1 MPDVHDSPDLAAL
14 RDALVAADRVVMT
27 THQRPD
33 GDALGTEIAIARA
46 LQALGKTVTLLN
58 ADPPPRNLDW
68 LAEEQPAGL
77 LQQYES
83 GNLAQAQAVADA
95 DVLLVVDTNA
105 EHRLGD
111 VGKVFRQ
118 SGKPVLLLDH
128 HPDPEAWFG
137 ASCVRTDASAAA
149 EIAYDLIAGIDPG
162 LVDRAVATALYV
174 GIMTDTG
181 SFRYS
186 ATTPRTH
193 AIVSDVLDRGG
204 IRSEP
209 IHISLFDGRS
219 REGLA
224 LLSMALGTIQTHY
237 AGRLATLF
245 VSQDMIRQS
254 GAFFDETEGLINY
267 GLSLDGVL
275 AAVIFLELP
284 SGVKLSFR
292 SKGDCPI
299 NGWATRFG
307 GGGHPNASGA
317 FVKDGQLRRVMKDVV
332 DDAPLHVAADPHA
345 VAEDDGSLTDD
356 DLALLAQFKGGID

>member
-1 MPDVHDSPDLAAL
+1 M
-14 RDALVAADRVVMT
+14 
-27 THQRPD
+27 
-33 GDALGTEIAIARA
+33 
-46 LQALGKTVTLLN
+46 
-58 ADPPPRNLDW
+58 
-68 LAEEQPAGL
+68 

-83 GNLAQAQAVADA
+83 GDLGQAQAVAEA

-105 EHRLGD
+105 GHRIGD
-111 VGKVFRQ
+111 VEGVFRKA
-118 SGKPVLLLDH
+118 GKPVLLLDH
-128 HPDPEAWFG
+128 HPDPEGWFDV
-137 ASCVRTDASAAA
+137 ACVRTEAAAAA

-162 LVDRAVATALYV
+162 LIDRAVATALYV
-174 GIMTDTG
+174 GVMTDTG

-193 AIVSDVLDRGG
+193 AIIADVLDRGDL
-204 IRSEP
+204 RPEP
-209 IHISLFDGRS
+209 IHVSIFDGRS

-224 LLSMALGTIQTHY
+224 LLSAALATIVTHY
-237 AGRLATLF
+237 EGRLATLF
-245 VSQDMIRQS
+245 VTQDMIRS
-254 GAFFDETEGLINY
+254 TGAFFDETEGLINY

-299 NGWATRFG
+299 NGWAGQFG

-332 DDAPLHVAADPHA
+332 DAAPLHVAADPHA
-345 VAEDDGSLTDD
+345 LADDEDDEISAD